1 MGGPDIAA
9 KLVEALRRTD
19 GKPDLRPV
27 HAIGISATGY
37 FEASDS
43 RARLLHRRAFSG
55 SPSFGHCP
63 VLERIRLRGCTR
75 RLVGRAR
82 NGDAISSHQR
92 PGDGPDRDDADR
104 VLRADPGNFPGLC
117 HSRQT
122 HPGEARV
129 SLPKAPRPAGVEVA
143 STQSL
148 SGRNDQPRR
157 RRDPV
162 CGSKRLRQAR
172 GGPGGRNR
180 RAGELSARGISRCP
194 HVHRRCARQDASL
207 GSLQLATR
215 LRRSEHQN
223 YGSGNRPIPAEGS
236 SRSAR

>member
-37 FEASDS
+37 FEASES
-43 RARLLHRRAFSG
+43 RATIA
-55 SPSFGHCP
+55 SPSIFRVDRVRVICP

-82 NGDAISSHQR
+82 NGDAISSVQR
-92 PGDGPDRDDADR
+92 PGDGPHRDDADR

-122 HPGEARV
+122 YPGEARV
-129 SLPKAPRPAGVEVA
+129 SLPKAPRPPAVEVA

-172 GGPGGRNR
+172 GVPGGR
-180 RAGELSARGISRCP
+180 
-194 HVHRRCARQDASL
+194 
-207 GSLQLATR
+207 
-215 LRRSEHQN
+215 
-223 YGSGNRPIPAEGS
+223 
-236 SRSAR
+236 